1 MDVADMCKVIFI
13 KLYSDWSEESAL
25 LELSKILCYSQCQRY
40 MTFVVNKIVTV
51 VENTHVF

>member
-1 MDVADMCKVIFI
+1 MCKVIFI